1 MPARL
6 KPSLVIAAFAL
17 VPLVFTLALSMQL
30 YEVAALQKM
39 AGYATGKTMFGE
51 IQQYLENMRD
61 SLIPLTIPLGVIG
74 LTGGAAAYMV
84 GNVMA
89 QRILGGVIIGLT
101 LALLGP
107 QIVA

>member
-6 KPSLVIAAFAL
+6 KPPLLIAAIAL
-17 VPLVFTLALSMQL
+17 VPLLFTLALSVHVFEL
-30 YEVAALQKM
+30 AALQKM
-39 AGYATGKTMFGE
+39 AGYATGKTMFGD
-51 IQQYLENMRD
+51 IQQYLENIRD
-61 SLIPLTIPLGVIG
+61 SLIPLTIPLAVIG